1 MDDMSE
7 KLAEILNDPES
18 MNRVR
23 LMAESML
30 GDKQTQQQNDNK
42 QGQQSAQNSDT
53 DFSDAAFDANQLA
66 KIMSVMKQ
74 LKNSGN
80 DSRANLLLAL
90 KPLLSAPRQEKV
102 DTALKLLKIVDMLP
116 LIKGSGLFDF

>member
-1 MDDMSE
+1 MDDISE

-42 QGQQSAQNSDT
+42 HG
-53 DFSDAAFDANQLA
+53 
-66 KIMSVMKQ
+66 
-74 LKNSGN
+74 
-80 DSRANLLLAL
+80 
-90 KPLLSAPRQEKV
+90 
-102 DTALKLLKIVDMLP
+102 
-116 LIKGSGLFDF
+116 

>member
-1 MDDMSE
+1 MDDISE

-74 LKNSGN
+74 LKKSGN

>member
-1 MDDMSE
+1 MDDISE

-30 GDKQTQQQNDNK
+30 GDKQTQQQNNNK

>member
-1 MDDMSE
+1 MDDISE

-66 KIMSVMKQ
+66 KVMSVMKQ

>member
-1 MDDMSE
+1 MDDISE